1 MALSPGELP
10 QFGPSFRRGCQ
21 ALITTVS
28 TSNYLLHCIDTISI
42 LVSPQLTALSESGS
56 NSTLAVIPLAGVP
69 VTSPA
74 QPEVNITCRR
84 TLNKSTGLI
93 TAHLEWSYE
102 YNPLIQDAISM
113 YTFTYRLVPGGPLGS
128 ISNFNPSITSQVSA
142 KLTAIIQSD
151 VLYISVLSELMHLQT
166 IAVAILP

>member
-10 QFGPSFRRGCQ
+10 QFGPSSTRGCQ
-21 ALITTVS
+21 ALLTTVS
-28 TSNYLLHCIDTISI
+28 MSDYLLHCIDTISI
-42 LVSPQLTALSESGS
+42 LVSPQLTTLSESGG
-56 NSTLAVIPLAGVP
+56 NSGGNSAQTVIPLLGLLP

-74 QPEVNITCRR
+74 PPEVNITCRR

-113 YTFTYRLVPGGPLGS
+113 YRLTYRLVPGGPLGS
-128 ISNFNPSITSQVSA
+128 ILNFNPSIPSQVSA
-142 KLTAIIQSD
+142 KLTALIYSD
-151 VLYISVLSELMHLQT
+151 VLYISLEE
-166 IAVAILP
+166 